1 MHLNFCCIFVILISI
16 NTVFSANCR
25 LKDQISVVLPKTKLQ
40 CFRLLNGTHQT
51 GCQSD
56 KNGNSGTVIEV
67 ETVENFMTQMQ
78 FFEKNEEKIIALA
91 DLELLTPEL
100 ITSFHDSNVVNGIIL
115 YGHANK
121 ARFSEDATCP
131 LSEFS
136 IYDQAT
142 CQKWNRAA
150 LSELGM
156 RFLNWEKPIFYV
168 DDSRELSLLREDCY
182 ATFNRNLTNSSGMN
196 KQRCRAKLTMFMHA
210 AGDAEVCLRRQ
221 NLFYGFTDTLSMC
234 EPLSS
239 YNVFNL
245 LPPLRTNDASNIFLL
260 SARLDSFSTF
270 SGSVGGD
277 ISVLTSVITILSIAD
292 AIGKKPVLFENRSKA
307 HNRQLLLS
315 FFNGE
320 SLGYIGSGRSAFDMQ
335 NDEFPHKFKR
345 YEPNKTG
352 KQIGFDDI
360 KIFFELQ
367 QLGFSSQ
374 TNEYYLHV
382 DGAIYQ
388 KENIFLN
395 EVASNLKEG
404 LANHT
409 IFSAIAKTTPDSQT
423 LPSSYESFLRHNNS
437 IIGAVFSSAKDQYAF
452 NTINSFE
459 DTEITNSPEKRET
472 AVRHLH
478 NVASGLLKAIAGYV
492 HNDKDSS
499 TNFPIDIDYVET
511 LVECFFSRT
520 WNCSYFQKI
529 IPDYR
534 THFHAYRNLYI
545 GPSGQQSPMW
555 IIVKALLIQALGETH
570 ATPNVKS
577 EDQCDTLNPGQSVY
591 HYVWAFNEKQN
602 KSLCYRTTIFTTQAR
617 SPSFDNNGVRSE
629 LFNYSTW
636 VESVWDPHKLE
647 VYLDGAQSTLFHF
660 IVSTIIAFIAI
671 LLTCFD
677 WYQVNPQ
684 ATPPVIITT
693 TGNPRSKRRAR
704 PRVEELSQEPS
715 PGPSTSSQNIR
726 QGVTVT
732 PINKNIVANEN
743 PQVKVTVSPVKE
755 DPEPLVLPILNSP
768 VKPDYTENVV
778 ATSNDDVTEPTS
790 ATKLIRD
797 TEQAK
802 SSSVSPNRRH

>member
-1 MHLNFCCIFVILISI
+1 MHLNFCSLFILLLTIH
-16 NTVFSANCR
+16 TAYSANCR

-56 KNGNSGTVIEV
+56 KYGNSGTVVEV
-67 ETVENFMTQMQ
+67 ESVENFMTQLQ
-78 FFEKNEEKIIALA
+78 FFEENEEKIIALA
-91 DLELLTPEL
+91 DLERLTPEL
-100 ITSFHDSNVVNGIIL
+100 ITTFHDNYIVNGIVL

-121 ARFSEDATCP
+121 AKFSEDAACP

-136 IYDQAT
+136 IYDQGT
-142 CQKWNRAA
+142 CQKWNRGA
-150 LSELGM
+150 LSEFGM
-156 RFLNWEKPIFYV
+156 RFLDWEKPIFYV

-182 ATFNRNLTNSSGMN
+182 ATFNRNLTSSFGSN

-245 LPPLRTNDASNIFLL
+245 LPALRINDPTNIFLL
-260 SARLDSFSTF
+260 SARLDSFSAF

-277 ISVLTSVITILSIAD
+277 ISVLTSVITLLSIAD
-292 AIGKKPVLFENRSKA
+292 AIGKKPVLFENRAKA

-352 KQIGFDDI
+352 RQLGLADI
-360 KIFFELQ
+360 KLFLELQ
-367 QLGFSSQ
+367 HLGFSSQ
-374 TNEYYLHV
+374 TNEYFLHV
-382 DGAIYQ
+382 DGNVYRN
-388 KENIFLN
+388 ENALLD
-395 EVASNLKEG
+395 EVAANVREG
-404 LANHT
+404 LANRS

-437 IIGAVFSSAKDQYAF
+437 IAGAVFSSAKDQYAF

-459 DTEITNSPEKRET
+459 DTEITNSPEKRAT
-472 AVRHLH
+472 ATRHLH
-478 NVASGLLKAIAGYV
+478 DVATGLLKAITGYV

-499 TNFPIDIDYVET
+499 ANFPIDIDYVET

-529 IPDYR
+529 IPDFR
-534 THFHAYRNLYI
+534 TFHAYRNLYI
-545 GPSGQQSPMW
+545 GPSGQQSPLW

-602 KSLCYRTTIFTTQAR
+602 KSLCYRTSIITTQAR
-617 SPSFDNNGVRSE
+617 SPSFANNGVRSE
-629 LFNYSTW
+629 FFNYSTW

-647 VYLDGAQSTLFHF
+647 VYLDGAHSTLFHF
-660 IVSTIIAFIAI
+660 IISSIIAAIAI
-671 LLTCFD
+671 LLTCVD

-693 TGNPRSKRRAR
+693 TRNPRSKRRTR
-704 PRVEELSQEPS
+704 RRVEEQEPS
-715 PGPSTSSQNIR
+715 PGPSAASQSVR
-726 QGVTVT
+726 QEVSVT
-732 PINKNIVANEN
+732 PLNRNVEVNEN
-743 PQVKVTVSPVKE
+743 PQVKVTISPVKE
-755 DPEPLVLPILNSP
+755 APEPLVLSSLDSP
-768 VKPDYTENVV
+768 VETEATGANVV
-778 ATSNDDVTEPTS
+778 VSGEDVTEPTS

-797 TEQAK
+797 AEKTKE
-802 SSSVSPNRRH
+802 SRVSPNRRR